1 MSPDSSTEFYVNF
14 ADGKLFGFYYSTL
27 YAQDEIM
34 STEIPHLANITEL
47 ATFNSKN
54 DQNLIPYTRED
65 SQPTPVIILNVP
77 RMCSIDV
84 RTPSQSHPKG
94 YYGNSFKNIT
104 EVELK
109 KRMKIFS

>member
-1 MSPDSSTEFYVNF
+1 MYPDSSMEFHVNF

-27 YAQDEIM
+27 YAQDEMM

-47 ATFNSKN
+47 ATILSKN
-54 DQNLIPYTRED
+54 DQDLIPYTRED
-65 SQPTPVIILNVP
+65 SQPTPVIILNAP

-84 RTPSQSHPKG
+84 RKPSESHPKG

-104 EVELK
+104 EGELK
-109 KRMKIFS
+109 NRMKIFN